1 MQHSGKGQARI
12 YRTDYFSLN
21 RLGSNQELSLTRVVG
36 CSSLLRMAHI
46 YGELKYKQS
55 VGLMPDSL
63 ESSEFP
69 TFPPPI
75 TDRHVSHTSVI
86 ETFNN

>member
-1 MQHSGKGQARI
+1 MGG
-12 YRTDYFSLN
+12 
-21 RLGSNQELSLTRVVG
+21 
-36 CSSLLRMAHI
+36 SSLLRMAHI
-46 YGELKYKQS
+46 HGDELKDKQS
-55 VGLMPDSL
+55 VGLMPDLL